1 MALTMIDS
9 TVYGGLWASAGLAPL
24 FEEERRTRGW
34 LEILAVLAEVQGEH
48 GLIPKEASVAVAAAC
63 RAVRVD
69 TTFLQ
74 ELRRGRETSGH
85 STAGLLKA
93 VAARCSG
100 SAGEWVHF
108 GATVQDVTDTW
119 MMSTLR
125 EARRYFAVQLAG
137 VDAALTELAARHR
150 DTLMLGRTHGQEG
163 LPITFGFKVA
173 GWGAEVRR
181 HLQRLDEVGRR
192 LEVGQLAGGVGSLS
206 ALGPRGLEVQAR
218 FCERLGLAA
227 PASSWTSSRDV
238 LAEWGGLLTL
248 FCGTADRIG
257 HEVYNL
263 QRGEIGELCEVPAAG
278 VVGSIT
284 MPHKCNPEVSEHL
297 GTLSRVVRHQAAC
310 LFEGL
315 VHDHERDGRSWKVE
329 WQVLPEITVLAGR
342 AVELLAGLSRTLVAR
357 SERMLQ
363 NLEATKGLVLSE
375 ALMLALAAR
384 LGRETAHRLV
394 SAAAQVAREKGLFLE
409 QAARESPEISA
420 ALPEAELR
428 GVFDYRR
435 HTGQCGAL
443 VDRYLAQAGRAP

>member
-1 MALTMIDS
+1 MALTILDS
-9 TVYGGLWASAGLAPL
+9 TVFGGLWASAELAPL
-24 FEEERRTRGW
+24 FEEDRRIRGW
-34 LEILAVLAEVQGEH
+34 LEILAVLAEVQGEY
-48 GLIPKEASVAVAAAC
+48 GLIPAEAAHAVAAAC

-69 TTFLQ
+69 PAFLE
-74 ELRRGRETSGH
+74 ELRRGREASGH

-93 VAARCSG
+93 VAARCTG
-100 SAGEWVHF
+100 STGEWVHF

-125 EARRYFAVQLAG
+125 EARRFFAVQLAG
-137 VDAALTELAARHR
+137 VDAALTELAARYR

-181 HLQRLDEVGRR
+181 HLERLDEIGRR

-206 ALGPRGLEVQAR
+206 ALGPRGLEIQAS

-238 LAEWGGLLTL
+238 VAEWGGLLTL

-263 QRGEIGELCEVPAAG
+263 QRGEIGELGEALPAG
-278 VVGSIT
+278 VIGSIT
-284 MPHKCNPEVSEHL
+284 MPHKRNPEISEHL

-329 WQVLPEITVLAGR
+329 WQVLPEITLLAGR
-342 AVELLAGLSRTLVAR
+342 AVELLAGLARTLVLHP
-357 SERMLQ
+357 ERMLR
-363 NLEATKGLVLSE
+363 NLEATKGMVLSE

-384 LGRETAHRLV
+384 VGRETAHRLV
-394 SAAAQVAREKGLFLE
+394 SAAAQAAREQGLSLE
-409 QAARESPEISA
+409 QAARASPELSA
-420 ALPEAELR
+420 ALPEDELR
-428 GVFDYRR
+428 GLFDYRR

-443 VDRYLAQAGRAP
+443 VDRYLGQAGSAP

>member
-1 MALTMIDS
+1 MALTILDS

-24 FEEERRTRGW
+24 FEEQRRTRGW

-48 GLIPKEASVAVAAAC
+48 GLIPGEAAVAVAAAC

-69 TTFLQ
+69 AAFLE
-74 ELRRGRETSGH
+74 ELRRGREASGH

-93 VAARCSG
+93 VAARCPG
-100 SAGEWVHF
+100 RAGEWVHF

-173 GWGAEVRR
+173 GWGAEIRR

-218 FCERLGLAA
+218 FCERLGLSA

-263 QRGEIGELCEVPAAG
+263 QRGEIGELCEARLAG

-284 MPHKCNPEVSEHL
+284 MPQKCNPEVSEHL

-342 AVELLAGLSRTLVAR
+342 AVELLAGLSRTLVVR

-375 ALMLALAAR
+375 ALMLALAVR

-394 SAAAQVAREKGLFLE
+394 SAAAQAAREKGVALE

-420 ALPEAELR
+420 ALPSAELH
-428 GVFDYRR
+428 GLFDYRR

-443 VDRYLAQAGRAP
+443 VDRYLTQAGRAP